1 MASSRSSPRSRWRA
15 APPPETFAKWQLMI
29 IEKIEA
35 LGLDRVEAMFIYMVA
50 DQAGD
55 EKPFFVEE
63 LDIPG
68 MSRAGVVASILHL
81 RRREVLL
88 PVVGEFS
95 TAFRFTPPWRW
106 LPYEIE
112 TFARVDL
119 FEVAL
124 AYYRS
129 ARPGKS

>member
-1 MASSRSSPRSRWRA
+1 MASSRSSPKSRWLA
-15 APPPETFAKWQLMI
+15 APPPEKFERWQLMI
-29 IEKIEA
+29 VEKIEA
-35 LGLDRVEAMFIYMVA
+35 KGFDRVEAMFIYMVA
-50 DQAGD
+50 DQAG
-55 EKPFFVEE
+55 ERLFFAEE
-63 LDIPG
+63 LDVPG
-68 MSRAGVVASILHL
+68 MSRAGLRASILHL
-81 RRREVLL
+81 MRCGVLHSA
-88 PVVGEFS
+88 VGEEC